1 MQKHVLRNLYSSSS
15 LNFWLLSKIKKT
27 DSTTKIIY
35 FSFFFY
41 IYALTL
47 LPLLLIFFSFG
58 LNTVLI
64 PYFHFFENRQKI
76 KKLSPK
82 IERNKSQE
90 NIVLWATTC
99 DGLPKEI
106 VNLLNQGKTRKYL
119 YMHKY
124 KWMMLDTLT
133 TNKEERE
140 RN

>member
-15 LNFWLLSKIKKT
+15 LNFLLLSKIKKT
-27 DSTTKIIY
+27 DPTTKIIY

-124 KWMMLDTLT
+124 K
-133 TNKEERE
+133 
-140 RN
+140 